1 MDGGKVRRYIE
12 QTASEIWNGNK
23 WVIPLVLALFA
34 SLLDPFGFSSAT
46 DQRSHVVF
54 NRLAAPF
61 YTPQGYGNIAVVLID
76 DDYLS
81 EMGDAYPMNRYNY
94 LDIHSAILGG
104 SPAAIFYDFHLPSN
118 RGNEDATSLLGS
130 ELASSASNPKNG
142 EVAASSSAPAVWFA
156 DFGGTPDEQARYDL
170 FGQVATL
177 QVRTI
182 STPIGEYAACL
193 EPDGRALDCSHSG
206 ARASPALALYNAY
219 CRTHDDAACEDI
231 SDGGTMVLQWSRKPE
246 PGRQD
251 CSPDPE
257 NLIGNTRIAAQALWR
272 GFFNKGELDPELA
285 QVCYPFQTIRAVDLA
300 KMNEDALKSAF
311 QDRVVLVGGYF
322 SDAPD
327 ATVSPVHG
335 QIPGVFVHATALEN
349 FFTLGRG
356 YWRAEQRMDG
366 APIGLEHLI
375 EIIVLLLAIPIYWAA
390 SHRDRNWVQ
399 QVRALAAED
408 PAELD
413 YSHKRLA
420 SSSVF
425 LFALIAIVLTIGL
438 AIPLALSMPPTNF
451 YGLAA
456 LTVPLLAVLWLVTL
470 VNWLV
475 VSIEKGG
482 VSVLLENLPG
492 RILLAVLAIALIIAA
507 TAPLWIE

>member
-1 MDGGKVRRYIE
+1 M
-12 QTASEIWNGNK
+12 
-23 WVIPLVLALFA
+23 
-34 SLLDPFGFSSAT
+34 
-46 DQRSHVVF
+46 
-54 NRLAAPF
+54 
-61 YTPQGYGNIAVVLID
+61 
-76 DDYLS
+76 
-81 EMGDAYPMNRYNY
+81 
-94 LDIHSAILGG
+94 
-104 SPAAIFYDFHLPSN
+104 
-118 RGNEDATSLLGS
+118 
-130 ELASSASNPKNG
+130 
-142 EVAASSSAPAVWFA
+142 
-156 DFGGTPDEQARYDL
+156 
-170 FGQVATL
+170 
-177 QVRTI
+177 
-182 STPIGEYAACL
+182 
-193 EPDGRALDCSHSG
+193 
-206 ARASPALALYNAY
+206 
-219 CRTHDDAACEDI
+219 
-231 SDGGTMVLQWSRKPE
+231 
-246 PGRQD
+246 
-251 CSPDPE
+251 
-257 NLIGNTRIAAQALWR
+257 
-272 GFFNKGELDPELA
+272 
-285 QVCYPFQTIRAVDLA
+285 
-300 KMNEDALKSAF
+300 
-311 QDRVVLVGGYF
+311 LVGGYF

-507 TAPLWIE
+507 TTPLWIE